1 MNKMYQKLVFGAL
14 VLALVFSF
22 SFAAAAG
29 SASVTFNLKADL
41 KKVESDGLVIDI
53 TKISVPFSFFFMG
66 EKKELANE
74 LKAIPTPLVNFK
86 VDKNIISKIR
96 AQGHSDNPILNAL
109 GAKINFSE
117 VTMADEI
124 KDIRGK
130 YHSDKSFSDILFWLK
145 RDSQKFEISDGYV
158 SRIMNTDITIYS
170 SGVKNVN
177 CWKDGILTAFNQARF
192 NSSKIKKVIRN
203 FKSAKFSDIKEDDK
217 IKKIVGQC
225 FKDGS
230 YEISEF
236 NVLDKSLPDNYCRG
250 KDKTRE
256 DCGSIRSWSC
266 VNNQCQKARC
276 GDGVC
281 NDDGFSPAAE
291 SASCSYDCGG
301 SSDDSGSGND
311 GNGDNG
317 SGDNSDSGSE
327 ENIVIPDDEIPLVES
342 GYQEKDVHCSAGV
355 PVYYKFIGCISDEQH
370 PIQII
375 GTPYA
380 STGGKRC
387 VALRRNSPPT
397 ADEIQGVFDY
407 FDNTSDYNRQHGIVP
422 SDWLNFSGLITL
434 PSGTLVKCN
443 IEGYTGIM
451 LEDRKPTP
459 KKSVWY
465 VAFYSPEDT
474 TLGHISISCLTKLSD
489 CASTA
494 SDIGSGCSSASD
506 CGGSSQWSCVNGQC
520 QAAKCGDGFC
530 NDCNDN
536 FSPCVPSET
545 SENCSQDCKEKTI
558 KQNAKDYSTKGY
570 TIGYKAFWNIDESN
584 KDQGIDYC
592 TTIKDGSVG
601 SHKVSAGPY
610 LVEFYKDDLGFAA
623 FEVVKCENGCKDGAC
638 LSN

>member
-1 MNKMYQKLVFGAL
+1 
-14 VLALVFSF
+14 LALAFSF

-41 KKVESDGLVIDI
+41 KKVESDGLIIDI

-66 EKKELANE
+66 EKKELANQ
-74 LKAIPTPLVNFK
+74 LKAIPTPIRSFK
-86 VDKNIISKIR
+86 VNKDIISKIK
-96 AQGHSDNPILNAL
+96 AQGHSSNPILNGL
-109 GAKINFSE
+109 GTNISFSE

-124 KDIRGK
+124 KDIKGT

-145 RDSQKFEISDGYV
+145 REAKKFELTDGYV
-158 SRIMNTDITIYS
+158 SRIMNTEITIYS
-170 SGVKNVN
+170 SGIKNVN

-256 DCGSIRSWSC
+256 DCGDIRSWSC

-291 SASCSYDCGG
+291 EALGCPQDCGG
-301 SSDDSGSGND
+301 SSAGGNGNNGSGS
-311 GNGDNG
+311 NGDN
-317 SGDNSDSGSE
+317 SGDNNGSSHE
-327 ENIVIPDDEIPLVES
+327 SKPYCYKPLEN
-342 GYQEKDVHCSAGV
+342 KDWT
-355 PVYYKFIGCISDEQH
+355 YKTSYIG
-370 PIQII
+370 
-375 GTPYA
+375 
-380 STGGKRC
+380 
-387 VALRRNSPPT
+387 NS
-397 ADEIQGVFDY
+397 V
-407 FDNTSDYNRQHGIVP
+407 
-422 SDWLNFSGLITL
+422 NFSQGWFLKAKGAGTGLIYKSDDGWDIDAQTL
-434 PSGTLVKCN
+434 FGNNSHYGCAGKVEIIWHYDFNAEKWTSFVPDEMGFTNLKTIKNGEIYSINMKEPCALKHPNKGSFW
-443 IEGYTGIM
+443 
-451 LEDRKPTP
+451 
-459 KKSVWY
+459 KSEY
-465 VAFYSPEDT
+465 CENGCENGMCKFGADNNNGNGSAN
-474 TLGHISISCLTKLSD
+474 D
-489 CASTA
+489 CVNATN
-494 SDIGSGCSSASD
+494 
-506 CGGSSQWSCVNGQC
+506 CGGNSQWSCVNGQC
-520 QAAKCGDGFC
+520 QAAKCGDGVC
-530 NDCNDN
+530 NDCRGE

-545 SENCSQDCKEKTI
+545 SENCSQDCKEKTV
-558 KQNAKDYSTKGY
+558 KQDNRDYSTKGY
-570 TIGYKAFWNIDESN
+570 TIGYKAFWNMDESN

-601 SHKVSAGPY
+601 SHKVNAGPY
-610 LVEFYKDDLGFAA
+610 LVEFYKDDQGFAA